1 MLAKAKLKI
10 HNAKSPTL
18 KLYKSDPFYS
28 EENLQRLKESIKEL
42 EDGKVVT
49 KSLNELKELANG

>member
-10 HNAKSPTL
+10 HNVKSSTL
-18 KLYKSDPFYS
+18 KLHKSDPFYS

-49 KSLNELKELANG
+49 KSLNELRELANG